1 MPQLTKKIICI
12 AIIIGIGAISFFL
25 AAPRAKDI
33 SNYPK
38 TIETLES
45 IENKAIVMTGTSI
58 ALATAASLV
67 PGDAARPI
75 ADKLADVAGYMLIVY
90 IAIIMEKYLLALT
103 GILTFKILVPAAL
116 ALIAL
121 SIALPAID
129 GKTQLKKIGAKF
141 LLVGIM
147 MWILVPTST
156 ALTNLMNDTYGAN
169 FGTEL
174 KAEENAL
181 ETPGEMEDAEKAA
194 GETENSNG
202 TSADEAQ
209 NAQSELSLKKMWDS
223 ITDKTSKVTESVKD
237 KVSSGAQEFQNS
249 LNNMLEGAAVL
260 IVTTC
265 IIPLAVFVLFV
276 WIIKAVTRMNFT
288 LRLPKASRLIAEA
301 RNEQSE

>member
-1 MPQLTKKIICI
+1 MPRLTKKIICI

-25 AAPRAKDI
+25 AAPWAKDI

-121 SIALPAID
+121 SVALPAID
-129 GKTQLKKIGAKF
+129 GKIRLKKIGAKF

-156 ALTNLMNDTYGAN
+156 ALTNLMNDTYDAN

-181 ETPGEMEDAEKAA
+181 ETPGEIEDAEKEPAEA
-194 GETENSNG
+194 ENSNG
-202 TSADEAQ
+202 TSADEGQ

-249 LNNMLEGAAVL
+249 LNNMLEGVAVL

-288 LRLPKASRLIAEA
+288 MRLPKASRLIAEA